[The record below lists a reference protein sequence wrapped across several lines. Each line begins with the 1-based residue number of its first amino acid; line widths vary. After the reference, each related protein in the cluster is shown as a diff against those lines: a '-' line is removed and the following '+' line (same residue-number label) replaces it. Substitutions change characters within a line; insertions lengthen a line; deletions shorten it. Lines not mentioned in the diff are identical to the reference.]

1 MLVFIMILLASI
13 IVLAIYGL
21 IRKKKKATNYLSPDM
36 SQSLDTLRNVKAGQ
50 TGAVA
55 PISKVNLYKHLGLFR
70 RRVTVYTGFGEEPLW
85 HGNLPKR
92 VDDYVRPR
100 YVFEDCT
107 ESEELITGH
116 GAIVGYRISPTLV
129 IHSMVGKHYFL
140 SEINEFLRDFGGKLL
155 EKEDLEALR
164 KNFKKVSEMREI
176 AGDTKLPNGYFWAK
190 PLGSVIEAVHP
201 LLPNK
206 DNETAKMAN
215 LIIKR

>member
-1 MLVFIMILLASI
+1 MLVAIIILFVLI
-13 IVLAIYGL
+13 IAMSIYG
-21 IRKKKKATNYLSPDM
+21 IVFNKKHATNYLSPDM

-55 PISKVNLYKHLGLFR
+55 PISKTKLYRRLGLFR
-70 RRVTVYTGFGEEPLW
+70 RRVTVYTGLGEEPLW
-85 HGNLPKR
+85 HGMLPKQ

-129 IHSMVGKHYFL
+129 IHSMVAKNYYL
-140 SEINEFLRDFGGKLL
+140 SEVNEFLRDFGGKLL
-155 EKEDLEALR
+155 EKEDIELLR
-164 KNFKKVSEMREI
+164 KNFEKVSEMREM

-190 PLGSVIEAVHP
+190 PLGAVIEAVHP

-206 DNETAKMAN
+206 ENELAKIAN
-215 LIIKR
+215 IIIKR